1 LFFFIWNSFD
11 LLKDRLSDQ
20 LTNLRQNLLFLL
32 FETQQFKQLNFN
44 QVVKIVLK
52 NLSLGPFVADEVV
65 QGAFP

>member
-32 FETQQFKQLNFN
+32 FETQQFKQLNFD
-44 QVVKIVLK
+44 QVVEIVLK
-52 NLSLGPFVADEVV
+52 NLPLRPFVADEVV